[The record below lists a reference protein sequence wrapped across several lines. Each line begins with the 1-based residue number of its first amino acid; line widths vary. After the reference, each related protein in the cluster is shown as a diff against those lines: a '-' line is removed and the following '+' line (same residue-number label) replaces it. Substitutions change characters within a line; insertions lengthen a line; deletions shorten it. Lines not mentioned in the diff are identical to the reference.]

1 MAGAVTAVATER
13 LEIEGLAVEIDGK
26 RILDGVDLVV
36 PRGEVHA
43 LMGPNGSGKST
54 LAYTVLGHPRY
65 TVTGGDCRWRGE
77 SLLGLTPDERARRGL
92 FLSLQYPTAIPG
104 VSVVNFLRAALK
116 AQGKTLTARELLGR
130 LRGEIGALK
139 MDDAFLSRYINDG
152 FSGGEKKRM
161 EIVQL
166 AVLRP
171 ALAILDETDSGL
183 DVDALRTVAEGVN
196 RVRGED
202 MGILIITHYQRIL
215 DYVTPDRVH
224 VMAAGRVIASG
235 GRELVDRIEREGYDS
250 LLRAAGIEPTGM
262 EGTPLEPGVEP
273 PPLPGDA
280 GESPGA

>member
-1 MAGAVTAVATER
+1 MPDTLTEVATEL
-13 LEIEGLAVEIDGK
+13 LEIEGLVVEVEGK

-54 LAYTVLGHPRY
+54 LAYTILGHPKYIVR
-65 TVTGGDCRWRGE
+65 GGDCRWGGA

-116 AQGKTLTARELLGR
+116 AQGRQLTARELLGT
-130 LRGEIGALK
+130 LRREIGALK
-139 MDDAFLSRYINDG
+139 MEESFLSRYINDG

-196 RVRGED
+196 RVRGAD
-202 MGILIITHYQRIL
+202 MGVLIITHYQRIL

-235 GRELVDRIEREGYDS
+235 GRELVDRIEREGYDT
-250 LLRAAGIEPTGM
+250 LLRAAGIEPTGTGAGGGPASA
-262 EGTPLEPGVEP
+262 ETGGPLR
-273 PPLPGDA
+273 A
-280 GESPGA
+280 